1 MNASYQALLFRKP
14 INRLDH
20 IVASIIV
27 VAALGLYVVTLL
39 PGIGS
44 GDTAEFQRVLPTL
57 GVAHPTGYPLYTI
70 LGWLWSWLPLGT
82 PAWRMSLFSA
92 VAAALA
98 VGMIYTVA
106 RAIGQTRVVAAAVAL
121 ALAVSRTFWSQ
132 ATIAEVYAL
141 AALIQALLLLALLRW
156 RAGRWPLWPSGLLL
170 GLGLA
175 HHRTIILMLPGAL
188 LFVLWPHSPH
198 PPAPSPTRGEGE
210 QNLPLSP
217 RQEKEQDLP
226 LSLREEKEQDLPLS
240 RPGRGGRGVRGP
252 DILAALATT
261 LAGCLFYL
269 YLPLRAP
276 AWLDSWQTFVR
287 FIAGSDALASWLN
300 VAEPWRVA
308 QEHIGEL
315 AVRLIWPQFLALG
328 ALLAL
333 AGLLRV
339 WRRDLALAALLT
351 LSYLLALIF
360 CVLFFVQDVEVFL
373 IAGHLIAAL
382 LIGEG
387 AMLLSNVANRWFSG
401 VAHLQ
406 NQALPIRN
414 RFSVDPVGARSRF
427 AWLLLILPALLFW
440 RNLPAIS
447 AANTNTS
454 ELAARALLAEPLPS
468 NALLIVDWEAVE
480 GLRYLQA
487 IEGVRPDVE
496 IRPLNDNV
504 VRQDVGAALA
514 AGRATYLL
522 RAQPNL
528 GLAQQPEGRL
538 WRVAN
543 RPLQLKAQTP
553 TTQTWQDGLTL
564 KGYALAVGPYRPGD
578 IVPVTL
584 AWLANTAPQ
593 QRYTMFVHLVGADG
607 IVWGQHDREPQP
619 IPTDQWPA
627 GAQFVDLYGPTLRL
641 DTPPGR
647 YTVMVGWYTYPSLAR
662 LPRADNGSDT
672 LALGEIE
679 VVPLR

>member
-1 MNASYQALLFRKP
+1 VSRGQIDRLVPPHEIR
-14 INRLDH
+14 RLDR
-20 IVASIIV
+20 IVASLIMV
-27 VAALGLYVVTLL
+27 VALGLYTATLL

-82 PAWRMSLFSA
+82 PAWRVNLFSA
-92 VAAALA
+92 VAASLA
-98 VGMIYTVA
+98 VGAVYLVA
-106 RAIGQTRVVAAAVAL
+106 RAIGQARAVAAAVAL
-121 ALAVSRTFWSQ
+121 ALAVSHTFWSQ

-156 RAGRWPLWPSGLLL
+156 RSGRWPLWPAGLLL

-188 LFVLWPHSPH
+188 LFVGLE
-198 PPAPSPTRGEGE
+198 ARGLRLAREH
-210 QNLPLSP
+210 
-217 RQEKEQDLP
+217 EKQAS
-226 LSLREEKEQDLPLS
+226 SLRSQVS
-240 RPGRGGRGVRGP
+240 YAS
-252 DILAALATT
+252 IAL
-261 LAGCLFYL
+261 LAGCLLYL

-300 VAEPWRVA
+300 IAEPWRVA
-308 QEHIGEL
+308 REHLREL
-315 AVRLIWPQFLALG
+315 GVRLIWPQFLAPG

-333 AGLLRV
+333 VGLLRV

-351 LSYLLALIF
+351 ISYLLVVLF

-387 AMLLSNVANRWFSG
+387 AMLTLERLHVDMLKRSNVRTFQRAN
-401 VAHLQ
+401 VPTLI
-406 NQALPIRN
+406 AL
-414 RFSVDPVGARSRF
+414 A
-427 AWLLLILPALLFW
+427 LLVLPAVLLW
-440 RNLPAIS
+440 RNLPAIR
-447 AANTNTS
+447 AANINLS
-454 ELAARALLAEPLPS
+454 DLAARALLAEPLPS

-496 IRPLNDNV
+496 IRPLNESV
-504 VRQDVGAALA
+504 LRQDVGAALA
-514 AGRATYLL
+514 VGRATYLL
-522 RAQPNL
+522 RAQPTL

-538 WRVAN
+538 WRVADQ
-543 RPLQLKAQTP
+543 PLQLNVTIP
-553 TTQTWQDGLTL
+553 TTRPWQDGLTL
-564 KGYALAVGPYRPGD
+564 KGYTLASGPYRPGD

-584 AWLANTAPQ
+584 AWLANAVPR
-593 QRYTMFVHLVGADG
+593 QRYTMFVHLVGSDG
-607 IVWGQHDREPQP
+607 TVWGQHDREPQP
-619 IPTDQWPA
+619 LPTDQWPA
-627 GAQFVDLYGPTLRL
+627 GARFVDLYGPTLRL
-641 DTPPGR
+641 DTPPGH

-662 LPRADNGSDT
+662 LSRADNGADA
-672 LALGEIE
+672 LVLGEIE